1 MTESTVPTDIEKL
14 AAAEAM
20 MVAAAAQAKAARLP
34 SAQAAVDLL
43 MGAAGQAILVD
54 LKAAVEANIDDLPR
68 ALGSQGAEGTKQM
81 LQRIVTSWEAAL
93 TMAMARV
100 AALSP
105 VVVAPAIEDA
115 AEDGA
120 GQTVP

>member
-43 MGAAGQAILVD
+43 MGATGQAVLAD
-54 LKAAVEANIDDLPR
+54 LKAAVEANIDDLGR
-68 ALGSQGAEGTKQM
+68 APGSQGAEGTKQM
-81 LQRIVTSWEAAL
+81 LQRIVTSWEAGL

-105 VVVAPAIEDA
+105 AAQPEPAPAEP
-115 AEDGA
+115 E
-120 GQTVP
+120 T